1 MKKLWRTMI
10 QAALALLMAAT
21 AAAADPAA
29 PAAEISADGTDGGET
44 VSILTNGP
52 VDLRSLLHSLA
63 DNAGVGLRMGPEVG
77 GEVDIHLEKVT
88 LDYALDAVL
97 TPLGLEYVRED
108 GVVAVRSRGLVT
120 RWFSLN
126 YPVTEREGRGEL
138 QVTGGGSASG
148 GGSSGGSSGGA
159 SGGQNENKSQI
170 SSTLIMSIWP
180 EVMQALTTLVFRDAS
195 GLQSQDENARAVN
208 LADGEGRVLV
218 ANPMASL
225 IQVTA
230 ERERVDAVGELVAR
244 LNESLQRQVAVQV
257 RILEVSLE
265 EKTQTGVDWSILAG
279 DDVEPSLQ
287 SLDRENHVGN
297 EYFQFIVDNADVTGV
312 LEAIESSGDLRTVA
326 TPRVTTLNN
335 QKAVVRIV
343 REDVFYLAEVEP
355 GIVTNGVATEP
366 VINYTPQTIPVG
378 VVLDVTPQ
386 VGDDGV
392 ITMNVHP
399 TISDVVGVAES
410 PNRDTAPILSVREL
424 DTVGKVRD
432 GETLVL
438 AGLISERT
446 RLERSGI
453 PLLKD
458 LPLLGYVFGKTQREN
473 YNIELVIM
481 LTPVVLQAD
490 GSSPWADLDGV
501 LEVSAA
507 ASR

>member
-1 MKKLWRTMI
+1 MTTLRIALIW
-10 QAALALLMAAT
+10 AALAVTLILATGPAAALPTVDAVAAT
-21 AAAADPAA
+21 A
-29 PAAEISADGTDGGET
+29 GGDDT

-52 VDLRSLLHSLA
+52 VDVRSLLQSLA
-63 DNAGVGLRMGPEVG
+63 DKAGLGLRMGPEVQ
-77 GEVDIHLEKVT
+77 GEVDIHLENVS
-88 LDYALDAVL
+88 LDYALREV
-97 TPLGLEYVRED
+97 TGPLGLACERQGRVL
-108 GVVAVRSRGLVT
+108 AVGRGGMIT

-138 QVTGGGSASG
+138 QVSG
-148 GGSSGGSSGGA
+148 GGNSASSGGSSGS
-159 SGGQNENKSQI
+159 SGSSGSENENKSQI

-180 EVMQALTTLVFRDAS
+180 EVMQALTTLVFREAAD
-195 GLQSQDENARAVN
+195 LQTQTQNARAVN
-208 LADGEGRVLV
+208 LADGSGRVLV

-230 ERERVDAVGELVAR
+230 ESERVDAVASFVER

-257 RILEVSLE
+257 RILEVSLDE
-265 EKTQTGVDWSILAG
+265 QRETGINWSILASN
-279 DDVEPSLQ
+279 DVEPSLQ
-287 SLDRENHVGN
+287 SVDREAHVGS
-297 EYFQFIVDNADVTGV
+297 EYFQFIVDNADITGV
-312 LEAIESSGDLRTVA
+312 LEAIETNGDMRTVA

-343 REDVFYLAEVEP
+343 TEDVFYLAEVEP

-366 VINYTPQTIPVG
+366 VVNYTPQTIPVG

-386 VGDDGV
+386 VGADGV

-399 TISDVVGVAES
+399 TISDVVGIAES

-446 RLERSGI
+446 RAERSGI
-453 PLLKD
+453 PVLKD
-458 LPLLGYVFGKTQREN
+458 LPLLGYVFGKTSHER

-481 LTPVVLQAD
+481 LTPVVLQVD
-490 GSSPWADLDGV
+490 GASPWPDLDGV
-501 LEVSAA
+501 LELSDAVS
-507 ASR
+507 R